1 MLPSVFLPFAPDEFG
16 NQFEVNNCSAC
27 YHWVT
32 TKPPG
37 HAVFSAGYKGCHVLE
52 KVGTAQG
59 SLAQPQAGEGAQD
72 PSCLWVGEG

>member
-1 MLPSVFLPFAPDEFG
+1 DEFG

-37 HAVFSAGYKGCHVLE
+37 QAVFSAGYKGCHVLE
-52 KVGTAQG
+52 KDGRSRLRVIIEAMLPNGRVEATRDVTLICPKPG
-59 SLAQPQAGEGAQD
+59 
-72 PSCLWVGEG
+72 